1 MANMEDSALHT
12 VVYFGDNLVL
22 VELVRE
28 LLRAQ
33 QLCEGFF
40 LFLLV
45 RKVHVAS
52 LLSRH
57 VSLQGIERALFVTVV
72 NIDGLG

>member
-33 QLCEGFF
+33 QLYEGFF

-52 LLSRH
+52 LLRRH
-57 VSLQGIERALFVTVV
+57 ISLQGIEHALFVIVV
-72 NIDGLG
+72 NIDGHG